1 MQGET
6 IILMVLGAIGFLK
19 KLPIL
24 TDVLSEEE
32 NKKIKVNII

>member
-6 IILMVLGAIGFLK
+6 IILMVLRTIGFLK
-19 KLPIL
+19 NLPIL